1 MTWLWTEKIPPKS
14 ADTFLEWIKT
24 QFFSIHKQETINE
37 TKNTFAVTSKIW
49 SCEKQIDPEVEVL
62 DRQAKMGIGDII
74 GNKIFKVFEQGRIRP
89 KGESCI
95 ISGKSLQHK
104 S

>member
-1 MTWLWTEKIPPKS
+1 MFYRW
-14 ADTFLEWIKT
+14 
-24 QFFSIHKQETINE
+24 
-37 TKNTFAVTSKIW
+37 V
-49 SCEKQIDPEVEVL
+49 DPEVEVL